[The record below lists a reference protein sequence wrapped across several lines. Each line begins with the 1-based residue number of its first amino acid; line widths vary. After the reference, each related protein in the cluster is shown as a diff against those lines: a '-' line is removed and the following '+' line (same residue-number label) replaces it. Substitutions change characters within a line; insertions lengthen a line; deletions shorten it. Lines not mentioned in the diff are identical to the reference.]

1 MKVAIIGGGFAGRA
15 AAKTLGKAIGDTHE
29 IVLIDKN
36 EYTTMHPSLPDL
48 AGNRVKESV
57 LKGQIIDLIPN
68 HVRFLKK
75 NISEVNFNEKQ
86 IHFDSGESYNYDYLV
101 FAPGSKS
108 NFYGNEVLPKT
119 AYKMDCLSDA
129 LRIQE
134 AAKDFI
140 QNHDEV
146 NIVVSGAGFTGIEL
160 AVNLYHLAHEL
171 GKKPKVSL
179 VEVTGK
185 VLPMLSDAMSA
196 HVKTTIE
203 GLGITFLLEREV
215 VGYEND
221 TVLFKD
227 GSTIENAFYCWC
239 AGVMNAIPVQG
250 NHQEMRDKRIFVD
263 AYLRIPEHPE
273 VFVAGDA
280 AAFKDEKGN
289 CIRRAVNFA
298 YTQGKTVGLNVAKAI
313 AKESLSPY
321 KIQDLG
327 WIIPLYVNS
336 VGEAFGTPLKGR
348 IGITGHYLI
357 CGAKNYSVGNF
368 LSYLGYSIKFFF
380 TKARA

>member
-15 AAKTLGKAIGDTHE
+15 AAKTLGKAIGSTHE

-68 HVRFLKK
+68 NVRFLKK
-75 NISEVNFNEKQ
+75 TITEVNFNDKQ
-86 IHFDSGESYNYDYLV
+86 INFDAGEPYVYDYLV
-101 FAPGSKS
+101 FAPGSKT

-119 AYKMDCLSDA
+119 AYKMDCLKDA
-129 LRIQE
+129 LHIHE
-134 AAKDFI
+134 AAKAFI
-140 QNHDEV
+140 QSHDEV
-146 NIVVSGAGFTGIEL
+146 NLVVSGAGFTGIEL

-185 VLPMLSDAMSA
+185 VLPMLTDDMSS
-196 HVKTTIE
+196 HVKRTIE
-203 GLGITFLLEREV
+203 SLGIEFLLEKEV
-215 VGYEND
+215 VGYENEI
-221 TVLFKD
+221 VSFRD
-227 GSTIENAFYCWC
+227 GSKIENAFYCWC
-239 AGVMNAIPVQG
+239 AGVMNAIPAVG
-250 NHQEMRDKRIFVD
+250 NHQEMRDKRIIVD

-273 VFVAGDA
+273 VFVAGDG

-298 YTQGKTVGLNVAKAI
+298 YTQGKTAGANVAKAI
-313 AKESLSPY
+313 VKDSLSPY

-336 VGEAFGTPLKGR
+336 VGEAFGTPVKGR

-357 CGAKNYSVGNF
+357 CGAKNYSIGNF
-368 LSYLGYSIKFFF
+368 MSYLGYSIKFFF